1 MASENP
7 SYGNDREQF
16 IAAAAMAT
24 AAALVLREYPAA
36 RTIALAIGVCVSNPG
51 GMDEAA
57 AQWRAPST
65 GDGEVD
71 FAGIRTRVV
80 ELREDVQKKWEGPA
94 QQTFDDAL
102 DKLLEQ
108 LDVAERHFSSVGDS
122 MRFTAQLYH
131 WAAQLA
137 FALAS
142 LMTALAAIRVW
153 TRLVPWV
160 AVQIQC
166 HILISA
172 VLSQVTPLARSL
184 AAKLGKTIVRTTGI
198 VAIVNIMC
206 ATMTQM
212 LTQNRPKPDYT
223 PTGVEYTPPE
233 QKGGVGGLQP
243 TNNGMPNMDAMNQGG
258 GGMMGGII

>member
-51 GMDEAA
+51 GMVEAA
-57 AQWRAPST
+57 VQWLAPST

-71 FAGIRTRVV
+71 FAGIKTRVV
-80 ELREDVQKKWEGPA
+80 EFREDVQKKWEGPA
-94 QQTFDDAL
+94 QQTFDEAL

-108 LDVAERHFSSVGDS
+108 LDVAERHFNGVGDS

-137 FALAS
+137 FALAT

-172 VLSQVTPLARSL
+172 VLSQITPLARSL
-184 AAKLGKTIVRTTGI
+184 AAKLGKTVMRTTGI
-198 VAIVNIMC
+198 VAVVNIMC

-212 LTQNRPKPDYT
+212 LTKNRPKPDYA
-223 PTGVEYTPPE
+223 PTGVEYVKPK
-233 QKGGVGGLQP
+233 KGEAVGHLEH
-243 TNNGMPNMDAMNQGG
+243 TNDGMPDTQAMAQG